1 MPTFND
7 YYRVGRFK
15 AHRITLAQMLRTLKL
30 MRSGTFHCPMSP
42 LVYNSLQ
49 MALSVCFFIDDVV
62 GDHQ

>member
-30 MRSGTFHCPMSP
+30 MRSGTFTAPMSTP
-42 LVYNSLQ
+42 CLQ
-49 MALSVCFFIDDVV
+49 FLANGFVSMFFYR
-62 GDHQ
+62 